1 MKGEPMKRAG
11 VKIALPLLLVLAVTA
26 VFLTPHFFPF
36 DRGTPTGAGAVSSKA
51 GSGASPDSWF
61 WASRPGTASS
71 GGEIPSTALSSQ
83 APGSAVSEGAKGEDS
98 SGRVPATGQ
107 QGAAPEPSPRTPA
120 PTVTALMPSAPGTDV
135 FSEQGAE
142 VDYSNASHGYFMARY
157 SGSGKI
163 KVLVY
168 FNGNPTYYQYTLRTG
183 GSYATIPL
191 QSGSGSYRVR
201 FMENLGGDMYSEV
214 CSTTIDASVHGTGC
228 FLYPNQYVS
237 YTRSS
242 EAVRKA
248 QSLCEYAYSDSQKT
262 AAIYSYITGSI
273 RYDSAKAGS
282 VTSGYLPDVDDTL
295 DSGKGICFDY
305 AALMAAMCRS
315 QQIPTRLV
323 IGSTS
328 SGYHAWNEVYL
339 GEWKRYDPT
348 FGAAGQTAGSYTPQK
363 YY

>member
-1 MKGEPMKRAG
+1 MKGELMKKAG
-11 VKIALPLLLVLAVTA
+11 AKIVLPLLLVLAVTA
-26 VFLTPHFFPF
+26 MFLMPHFSPF
-36 DRGTPTGAGAVSSKA
+36 DRGAPTGAGTVSSKIGTA
-51 GSGASPDSWF
+51 GSSEAWF
-61 WASRPGTASS
+61 WTSRPGAASS
-71 GGEIPSTALSSQ
+71 DAQNSSVVF
-83 APGSAVSEGAKGEDS
+83 GSQPPDSLVSEGAKGEDS
-98 SGRVPATGQ
+98 SGRVPSPEQ
-107 QGAAPEPSPRTPA
+107 RGAAPEPAPRTPA

-142 VDYSNASHGYFMARY
+142 IDYSNASHGYLMARY

-168 FNGNPTYYQYTLRTG
+168 FNGDSTYYQYTLSAG
-183 GSYATIPL
+183 GGYAALPL

-201 FMENLGGDMYSEV
+201 FMKNLDGNMYSEV
-214 CSTTIDASVHGTGC
+214 CSTTIKTSVHGTGC

-237 YTRSS
+237 YNRSS

-248 QSLCEYAYSDSQKT
+248 QALCKYAYSDAQKT

-315 QQIPTRLV
+315 QQIPTKLV
-323 IGSTS
+323 IGNTS
-328 SGYHAWNEVYL
+328 NGYHAWNEVYL
-339 GEWKRYDPT
+339 GGWKRYDPT